1 MSVKKKV
8 KSTKKTVARATKKVA
23 KATTTKVAAP
33 KAKKIGKI
41 EKPFTKSEL
50 FATIADNV
58 ELSRKQVAAVFDNLA
73 EIVAGHIKK
82 GGPEKFVLPGLLK
95 IAVKHVPAKP
105 ARDGVNPFTGEPMK
119 FKAKPASKK
128 VKVMPLANLKAM
140 C

>member
-1 MSVKKKV
+1 MVIKKKV
-8 KSTKKTVARATKKVA
+8 KSTKKTVARTTKKVTKTPTA
-23 KATTTKVAAP
+23 KASP

-58 ELSRKQVAAVFDNLA
+58 ELSRKQVVDVFDNLA
-73 EIVAGHIKK
+73 EIVAVHIKK
-82 GGPEKFVLPGLLK
+82 GGPEKFMLPGLLK

>member
-1 MSVKKKV
+1 MAIKKKV
-8 KSTKKTVARATKKVA
+8 KSTKKTVAKVTKKVA
-23 KATTTKVAAP
+23 KATIGKAAP

-58 ELSRKQVAAVFDNLA
+58 ELSRKQVADVFDNLA

-82 GGPEKFVLPGLLK
+82 GGPEKFMLPGLLK